1 MPTPKSKTI
10 CLEATCPECGA
21 VFTDGWKE
29 SLLISDPDEPLTLEC
44 PDCDCEFEQGYVYE
58 NGIVTAKPEIE
69 VTEHGDSWTDDSPE
83 TAATDDEE
91 EEEEDDE
98 EDGFEEEDDEEDDE
112 EED

>member
-10 CLEATCPECGA
+10 CLEASCPECGA

-29 SLLISDPDEPLTLEC
+29 SLLISDPDDPLTLEC

-58 NGIVTAKPEIE
+58 NGIVTLKPEVT
-69 VTEHGDSWTDDSPE
+69 VTEHGDTWTDPA
-83 TAATDDEE
+83 AATDE

-98 EDGFEEEDDEEDDE
+98 DEEEEDGFEEEEDEEDDE